1 MSALMNTV
9 EADNFGW
16 VDAMISEREKTGMS
30 QADLAEA
37 AQLTRT
43 TISDYERRQRA
54 HPDVKALVKISKA
67 LGHSPLWLPRKAK
80 LIPSEAEADQA
91 VEDIVYA
98 LEGFTESE
106 KREILSYINYRK
118 NQRGNP

>member
-67 LGHSPLWLPRKAK
+67 LGRSPLWLPRKAK